1 MLTINTNLAAQTA
14 ATNAGRANE
23 GVRESSER
31 LTTGLRINKAADDV
45 SGAAMANRL
54 ETNANKTAQFIKN
67 ANDGVNMI
75 KAADSALQAQQEV
88 VQRMQELAF
97 KAENGTNVAD
107 DQALIQKEFDQLA
120 KELVRN
126 AKTAEFNGK
135 PLIDGSLSAAI
146 NVGTGA
152 NNQIDIA
159 VGATDI
165 TGVIAADGTMAME
178 LKSATHA
185 DAATWKTEVHDK
197 LATIAKGYNEQRAD
211 LGAAQNRLEFTTKN
225 LENTHGNLT
234 ASLSATQDTDFAA
247 ETSELAKQ
255 KVLAK
260 AGQAMLSQAN
270 KAPEE
275 VTQLLR

>member
-14 ATNAGRANE
+14 ATNAGRASQ
-23 GVRESSER
+23 GVQESSER

-45 SGAAMANRL
+45 SGAALANRL

-75 KAADSALQAQQEV
+75 QAADSALQAQQDV

-97 KAENGTNVAD
+97 KAENGTNVAE

-126 AKTAEFNGK
+126 QKTAEFNGK
-135 PLIDGSLSAAI
+135 PLINGTLSAAI

-152 NNQIDIA
+152 DNQIDVA
-159 VGATDI
+159 VKATDI
-165 TGVIAADGTMAME
+165 SKVVAVADGTVAMA
-178 LKSATHA
+178 LTGHA
-185 DAATWKTEVHDK
+185 DAAAWKAEVHDH
-197 LATIAKGYNEQRAD
+197 LSAIAKGYNEQRAD

-225 LENTHGNLT
+225 LESTHSNLT